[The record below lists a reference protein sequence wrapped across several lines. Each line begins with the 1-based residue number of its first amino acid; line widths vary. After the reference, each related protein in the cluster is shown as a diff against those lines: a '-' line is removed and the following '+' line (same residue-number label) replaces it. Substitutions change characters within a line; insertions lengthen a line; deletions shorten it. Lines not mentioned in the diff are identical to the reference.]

1 VAGYLPGLWWVVGG
15 GGSSEQETS
24 KKAARR
30 ASDNENFITV
40 KTPSI
45 VSGVRFVANEL
56 NHFFLKRPT
65 HVLRNKGTNTMTERV
80 SSESKEEMSD
90 KSRAEI
96 LVVDDDAMSRRV
108 LAQLLTAGGYQ
119 CRVSKNGS
127 EALETV
133 QAEPPSLLLLDF
145 DMPGLNG
152 AEVLKRLRSDR
163 HSAVAQIP
171 TIMLTGHGSEESEVS
186 CLQAGADDFV
196 TKPVNAAVLRARIET
211 QLRLRSMR
219 RQLERQNDELE
230 EWRRNLERDLA
241 AARLTQQSLIPQKP
255 LALAGWEV
263 ATCYRPVIQ
272 VGGDIYGWLR
282 MKDGRILF
290 WIADGTGH
298 GAAAAL
304 LTTLAK
310 LLFHH
315 GNDEQDTPASVM
327 KAVNHDFRSI
337 FGSSSFMTAMCV
349 AVDPAT
355 GSASVVGAGHPPLLV
370 SRHNGKTESVRSI
383 APPLGLIEQS
393 EFSETPINL
402 EPGDAFLLYTDG
414 LFSWTKDERHRST
427 PQQLEKM
434 LDHSAPT
441 AEALLKEVLAYAAP
455 DNSVK
460 TSPDDMTV
468 LAVRRMAGQ

>member
-1 VAGYLPGLWWVVGG
+1 
-15 GGSSEQETS
+15 
-24 KKAARR
+24 
-30 ASDNENFITV
+30 
-40 KTPSI
+40 
-45 VSGVRFVANEL
+45 
-56 NHFFLKRPT
+56 
-65 HVLRNKGTNTMTERV
+65 MTDRV
-80 SSESKEEMSD
+80 SSELEEEMSD
-90 KSRAEI
+90 NSHIEI

-108 LAQLLTAGGYQ
+108 LAQLLTVAGYK
-119 CRVSKNGS
+119 CRVCKDGS
-127 EALETV
+127 EALEIVHAT
-133 QAEPPSLLLLDF
+133 PPTLLLLDF

-163 HSAVAQIP
+163 NPAVARIP
-171 TIMLTGHGSEESEVS
+171 TIMLTAHGSEKSEVS

-196 TKPVNAAVLRARIET
+196 TKPVNASVLRARIET

-230 EWRRNLERDLA
+230 RWRRDLERDLA

-255 LALAGWEV
+255 LALPGWQV

-315 GNDEQDTPASVM
+315 GSMDHDSPASVM
-327 KAVNHDFRSI
+327 EGVDNDFRSI
-337 FGSSSFMTAMCV
+337 FRARSFMTAMCV
-349 AVDPAT
+349 ALDPAT

-393 EFSETPINL
+393 EFPETPIDL

-414 LFSWTKDERHRST
+414 LFSWTKDEHRRLT

-434 LDHSAPT
+434 LDHPAPT
-441 AEALLKEVLAYAAP
+441 AEVLLKSVLAYAAP

>member
-1 VAGYLPGLWWVVGG
+1 MIKSLFSAGR
-15 GGSSEQETS
+15 ST
-24 KKAARR
+24 
-30 ASDNENFITV
+30 
-40 KTPSI
+40 KT
-45 VSGVRFVANEL
+45 
-56 NHFFLKRPT
+56 
-65 HVLRNKGTNTMTERV
+65 GTNTMARRV
-80 SSESKEEMSD
+80 SSELEEEMSD
-90 KSRAEI
+90 NSHAEI

-108 LAQLLTAGGYQ
+108 LAKLLTAAGYK
-119 CRVSKNGS
+119 CRVSADGS
-127 EALETV
+127 EALEIAHTR
-133 QAEPPSLLLLDF
+133 PPSVLLLDF

-152 AEVLKRLRSDR
+152 AEVLRRLRSDQNP
-163 HSAVAQIP
+163 AVAQIP
-171 TIMLTGHGSEESEVS
+171 TIMLTAHGSEASEVS

-255 LALAGWEV
+255 LALSGWEV

-282 MKDGRILF
+282 MKDSRILF

-315 GNDEQDTPASVM
+315 GNDEHDTPITVM
-327 KAVNHDFRSI
+327 EAVNHDFRSI
-337 FGSSSFMTAMCV
+337 FGSRSFMTAMCV
-349 AVDPAT
+349 ALDPAT

-370 SRHNGKTESVRSI
+370 THHKGTTESVASI
-383 APPLGLIEQS
+383 APPLGLIEQP
-393 EFSETPINL
+393 EFTETAINL

-414 LFSWTKDERHRST
+414 LFRWTKDERRRLS

-441 AEALLKEVLAYAAP
+441 AEALLKRVLTHSAA
-455 DNSVK
+455 DNSVN

-468 LAVRRMAGQ
+468 LAVRRIAGK